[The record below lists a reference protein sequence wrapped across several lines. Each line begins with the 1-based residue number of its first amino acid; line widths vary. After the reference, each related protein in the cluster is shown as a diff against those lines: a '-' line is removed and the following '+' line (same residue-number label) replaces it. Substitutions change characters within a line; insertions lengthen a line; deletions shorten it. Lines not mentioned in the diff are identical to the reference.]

1 MVKQI
6 VLAKIY
12 FTDLTSF
19 KLRPILLIKKYRD
32 EDFLFLP
39 LTTNLKIRGIK
50 ITADDLSHGKLKAP
64 SVVIHPK
71 IHTIHKS
78 LFVKK
83 IGELKTEVFNKILKE
98 LCTELGCP
106 DGN

>member
-12 FTDLTSF
+12 FTDLSSF

-39 LTTNLKIRGIK
+39 LTTNLKIDGIK
-50 ITADDLSHGKLKAP
+50 ITSRDLSRGKLKAP
-64 SVVIHPK
+64 SIVIHPK

-78 LFVKK
+78 LFIKT
-83 IGELKTEVFNKILKE
+83 IGELKTDIFNKILKE
-98 LCTELGCP
+98 VCDELGCSKLF
-106 DGN
+106 

>member
-19 KLRPILLIKKYRD
+19 KLRLILLIKKYRD

-64 SVVIHPK
+64 SVVIHFK
-71 IHTIHKS
+71 FS
-78 LFVKK
+78 LDKLLSN
-83 IGELKTEVFNKILKE
+83 IGCYNVFY
-98 LCTELGCP
+98 GF
-106 DGN
+106 